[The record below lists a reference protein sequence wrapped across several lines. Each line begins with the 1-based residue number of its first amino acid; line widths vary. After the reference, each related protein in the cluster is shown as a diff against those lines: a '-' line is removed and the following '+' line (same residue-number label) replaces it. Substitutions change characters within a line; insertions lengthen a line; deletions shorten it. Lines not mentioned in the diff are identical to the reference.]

1 MGDETEASEDY
12 LQINLTDQSPVIDAM
27 PRLRKKFPNALG
39 VAQDMGYREDTGERI
54 AELETMTD
62 EDILSHFVSRFR
74 DHPLT
79 EEEKEL
85 ARTVWEEV
93 YREEEKK

>member
-1 MGDETEASEDY
+1 
-12 LQINLTDQSPVIDAM
+12 
-27 PRLRKKFPNALG
+27 
-39 VAQDMGYREDTGERI
+39 
-54 AELETMTD
+54 MTD